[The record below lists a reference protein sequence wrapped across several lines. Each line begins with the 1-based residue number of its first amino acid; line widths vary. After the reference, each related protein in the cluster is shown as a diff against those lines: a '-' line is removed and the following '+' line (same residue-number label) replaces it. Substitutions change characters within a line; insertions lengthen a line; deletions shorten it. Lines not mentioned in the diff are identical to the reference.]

1 MSGYGGRQKVGDVL
15 AEMARSPAGDRA
27 FLHWQGK
34 PISFRQV
41 DEAADRLATGLLRLG
56 IRRGDNIAIVMP
68 NDPAWLYS
76 FFAAAKIGAGLVALN
91 VRYRAAEFEYMLNNA
106 EVKLLICVRGFA
118 GFDYYEF
125 FAGFRQRVPVVRHF
139 VFTDVGDDG
148 ALSFDSLLDA
158 PDPERLEMAAEGVR
172 PDDTLVI
179 IYTSGTTGRPKGAMT
194 THRSILA
201 SARAQAVHIGAR
213 PEDVVIGSLPLNHV
227 GGITCGVATM
237 LVAGGSVALVP
248 YFRPD
253 LVVEA
258 VRRHRVTIFAGVP
271 TMYHMVFGYPGF
283 SPADFSSVRL
293 CIVGG
298 SSVEP
303 RLATQ
308 IANTFPW
315 AQLINLYGL
324 SESSGACIMSPLGE
338 PVDKVATSIGV
349 PIGDFRVKVVDNER
363 RDVPAGETGEL
374 VIYGDCVAKGY
385 YGLPEATRETFGA
398 DGALYTGDMGYL
410 EPDGHVVLRGRK
422 KEMYVQ
428 GGFNVYPVEIENLL
442 MKHPKVAVVA
452 GIGVPDPVFGEVGR
466 FYVVPRPGAQLTAE
480 ELLAYCR
487 ENLADYKVP
496 RQFIFVD
503 ELPLTPAGK
512 IHKAL
517 LRQWYEEGRL

>member
-1 MSGYGGRQKVGDVL
+1 MRVRLFLLFGLASPLWGLEVAVREAINPGLGRPP
-15 AEMARSPAGDRA
+15 AEVVRSTPAA
-27 FLHWQGK
+27 
-34 PISFRQV
+34 SFR
-41 DEAADRLATGLLRLG
+41 GLLS
-56 IRRGDNIAIVMP
+56 AC
-68 NDPAWLYS
+68 
-76 FFAAAKIGAGLVALN
+76 AAEDF
-91 VRYRAAEFEYMLNNA
+91 RRAAHFLDLSEIPKEQQAILGPEVA
-106 EVKLLICVRGFA
+106 EKLC
-118 GFDYYEF
+118 
-125 FAGFRQRVPVVRHF
+125 RV
-139 VFTDVGDDG
+139 
-148 ALSFDSLLDA
+148 LS
-158 PDPERLEMAAEGVR
+158 RL
-172 PDDTLVI
+172 
-179 IYTSGTTGRPKGAMT
+179 
-194 THRSILA
+194 

-442 MKHPKVAVVA
+442 MKHPKVAMVA

-496 RQFIFVD
+496 RQFVFVD